1 MRMNAIKNKGASP
14 LRRRKLPPLMNLDYT
29 KYTQLNK
36 SEFLILSR
44 LAVLTAN
51 GTKTCCYTNEQALK
65 EFGWA
70 ERQKP
75 QRAIANLKKLNLIEV
90 TRGYNPNGLRGPMVR
105 IISLTAAPVIFSK
118 KELKND

>member
-1 MRMNAIKNKGASP
+1 MRMNTIKNKGASP

-29 KYTQLNK
+29 KYTQLKK

-51 GTKTCCYTNEQALK
+51 GTKPCCYTNEQALK

>member
-1 MRMNAIKNKGASP
+1 MNTIKNKSASP

-51 GTKTCCYTNEQALK
+51 GTKSCCYTNEQALK

-90 TRGYNPNGLRGPMVR
+90 ARGYNPNGLRGPMVR

>member
-1 MRMNAIKNKGASP
+1 MNNKLINTANS
-14 LRRRKLPPLMNLDYT
+14 LRRRKLPPLMNLAISHYT
-29 KYTQLNK
+29 ALN
-36 SEFLILSR
+36 EAEYLILSR

-51 GTKTCCYTNEQALK
+51 GTKPCRYTNEQALK